1 MQKIHLKEK
10 RLFEIKKESIPKYF
24 TENSINNIIK
34 RFDIGKELKLKL
46 LLDIN
51 INNNEIEQIKRVLE
65 SDTKKRRKRFNND
78 LYRTDHI
85 LKKLI
90 NIINSSLLNFINNLI
105 TSLYSKERIYMI
117 LEGIIPSNEIE
128 DSDVKNVIKK
138 NDFIIRGKL
147 ETKEEKLNLLNLTIK
162 KYLCGKI
169 SPKYT
174 KFYFK

>member
-1 MQKIHLKEK
+1 MIDRNTNKSKGK
-10 RLFEIKKESIPKYF
+10 RLFEIKKETIPKYF

-34 RFDIGKELKLKL
+34 RFNISKELKLKL

-105 TSLYSKERIYMI
+105 GSLYSKERI
-117 LEGIIPSNEIE
+117 
-128 DSDVKNVIKK
+128 K
-138 NDFIIRGKL
+138 
-147 ETKEEKLNLLNLTIK
+147 
-162 KYLCGKI
+162 
-169 SPKYT
+169 
-174 KFYFK
+174 